1 MFKKHTDTNEKC
13 LRHVGADM
21 AVSGMKMP
29 QNDQLLLFLSRN
41 MTRGLTPC
49 HDFVQR
55 HFPLRYLLMP
65 IASDSSHPIG
75 VAHQMP

>member
-1 MFKKHTDTNEKC
+1 MFEKHTIQSKKC
-13 LRHVGADM
+13 LRRIAADI
-21 AVSGMKMP
+21 AVSGMKKP
-29 QNDQLLLFLSRN
+29 QNDQLLLFWSKN

-49 HDFVQR
+49 HVFAPR

-65 IASDSSHPIG
+65 IASESSHPIG